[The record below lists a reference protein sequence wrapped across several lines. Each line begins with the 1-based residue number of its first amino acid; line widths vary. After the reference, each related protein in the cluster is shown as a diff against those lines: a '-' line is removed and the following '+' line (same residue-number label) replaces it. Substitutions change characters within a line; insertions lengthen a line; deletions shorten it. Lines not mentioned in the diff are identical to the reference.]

1 MNGTACAVPRT
12 IMAIC
17 EQRQTSEG
25 DVAIPEALVPHMGGA
40 RLIEPVAKAKR
51 AATQFIKSPVY
62 FVGRTLPDE
71 EGVVKEDAK
80 SENMDSSDLD
90 EDKVKDVVDQINRM
104 NTP

>member
-17 EQRQTSEG
+17 EQHQTSEG
-25 DVAIPEALVPHMGGA
+25 NVVIPEALVPHMGGA
-40 RLIEPVAKAKR
+40 RLIEPLAKAKR
-51 AATQFIKSPVY
+51 AATQFVKSPLY

-71 EGVVKEDAK
+71 EDVMKENAR
-80 SENMDSSDLD
+80 SENMDTSDLD

-104 NTP
+104 KTP